1 MAASPD
7 RVCWDA
13 CTWIALIQKEKIKD
27 ESGKVIED
35 RERMCRVVFNQA
47 EQPNGGLEIVA
58 SALCLAEVCK
68 NPEIASDVH
77 KLDDFFE
84 RSSVLLVPVDRE
96 IGYIARELMSKG
108 YSKLKPP
115 DAIHLASAIYANV
128 AALHTFDGPIL
139 DLDGK
144 LEKRGG
150 GRLLIC
156 KPQLPGKTGPLE
168 ELANKKPN

>member
-1 MAASPD
+1 MAASPE

-27 ESGKVIED
+27 ESGRVTED
-35 RERMCRVVFNQA
+35 RERLCRVVFNQA

-68 NPEIASDVH
+68 HPELAEDVH

-84 RSSVLLVPVDRE
+84 RDSVILIPVDRE

-108 YSKLKPP
+108 YAGLKPP
-115 DAIHLASAIYANV
+115 DAIHIASAIYANA
-128 AALHTFDGPIL
+128 AALHTFDGDVL
-139 DLDGK
+139 KLNGKFEKSAGGK
-144 LEKRGG
+144 LV
-150 GRLLIC
+150 IC
-156 KPQLPGKTGPLE
+156 KPDLPGKQGPLE
-168 ELANKKPN
+168 ALASQKPN